1 GGHDYYRL
9 RPRVHVSYHVDEL
22 PSAWSTVSSSAEPL
36 SSVYLEKQSLR
47 LQVPVPDAPFNLVY
61 VSTRSIGYHTVLDI
75 ELTGDSI
82 PDNLAEV
89 LCHVSIGGSM
99 FRRRFEAN
107 TNLTYTFQWDRMDMF
122 GRPYTGLVEARV
134 SVGYKYANCPDIVWD
149 FTSALMSGI
158 ELVPSRL
165 GQWSLN
171 IVHAYDFVKGVIH
184 RGDGGTEYLSQ
195 RPWTIS
201 TEAGNGAKRPPNC
214 GAECR
219 LSASLTS
226 SSDGVELTAARLLS
240 PVALAVTN
248 AGHLVIGDGRFIR
261 VADWPANAVPG
272 ERRSRLRT
280 LYEQPIELDATV
292 YHLANDI
299 TQRSGR
305 AAVFISDPFR
315 RQIYQLRFGER
326 DSVEHQLIAGSG
338 DACHGDTMLSCGDGG
353 PARAAKLIEPKGLAI
368 DRRGV
373 LYFADG
379 PNIRRLVP
387 NGDSSIDD
395 RATVET
401 VVGQGNSVIDYS
413 PWPCYRMVTARAI
426 KLRWPSALTYNPVD
440 DSVYF
445 LDDQSV
451 LRLTPD
457 GFVHVVAGRP
467 PHCPPPPDSTVRP
480 IAAFEEKLLEPSSI
494 AFSHRGELY
503 ITETM
508 VAGSTPRVRVMR
520 SDGRLHLFAGQEA
533 SPEEPLAGDVL
544 LGPASRARFRS
555 LGALAISPFGEVFL
569 ADREAARVHRVH
581 QQLPLLSESRT
592 YQVMSADATELFTFN
607 SDGKHVLTE
616 DTATGVVKFNFSH
629 SSFDNNLGAA
639 VLAIHVGSRKF
650 DFNHSRSA
658 CEIINPNGRR
668 LQLTYDENFGYVKT
682 IKDLQGRLNLSATY
696 DRFYTR
702 FGDSVEAKSRGYLI
716 GLATGDGRVWQFE
729 YNQLDSSTAP
739 SGDGSTE
746 ALGHLTAMTSPDGR
760 RRVLRR
766 RILREKGGTSISFDL
781 SDLGRVA
788 SLVSTPNRGQI
799 TTRVQWFPR
808 LGYSLQLST
817 RRLVSV
823 SLNGSGPVRAWHNA
837 SWSRMALPAQYR
849 SVIDANVAL
858 MGHHPGLTTRGDLEV
873 VQHGSSSPM
882 PGLHQKVFK
891 INNQPILL
899 ISYRVSDRTESYHII
914 NRRSAAATFDLLFSI
929 AYSSTGLPLTVTP
942 NPLVCLYRSVR
953 FDYS

>member
-1 GGHDYYRL
+1 GLIDCNDPDCCQQPACRSGDSCISGTNPRQVLLSEPPLPLVSSFERRVKFLIGKESVQLFASISFDPNFMSVVVGRLILPDGSSVMACRVWDEQNALVGNTLSRSDGTFLLVVVGGKAVKLSFARVFNRDQNFQLGHTNFCADKYGGHDYYRL

-61 VSTRSIGYHTVLDI
+61 VSTRSIGYQTVLDI

-149 FTSALMSGI
+149 FTSAQMSGI

-171 IVHAYDFVKGVIH
+171 IVHAYDFVKA
-184 RGDGGTEYLSQ
+184 Q
-195 RPWTIS
+195 K
-201 TEAGNGAKRPPNC
+201 AGNGAKRPPNC

-272 ERRSRLRT
+272 KRRSRLRT
-280 LYEQPIELDATV
+280 LYEQPIRIGRYRLPPG
-292 YHLANDI
+292 
-299 TQRSGR
+299 QRHYSTIG
-305 AAVFISDPFR
+305 STSCD
-315 RQIYQLRFGER
+315 FGER

-379 PNIRRLVP
+379 SNIRRLVP

-413 PWPCYRMVTARAI
+413 PWPCYRMVRARAI

-467 PHCPPPPDSTVRP
+467 PHCPQPPDSTFRR

-494 AFSHRGELY
+494 AFSHRGELRW
-503 ITETM
+503 M
-508 VAGSTPRVRVMR
+508 AGSTPRVRVMR
-520 SDGRLHLFAGQEA
+520 SDGRLHPFAGQEA

-702 FGDSVEAKSRGYLI
+702 FGDSVEPNRAVTS
-716 GLATGDGRVWQFE
+716 LAWQ
-729 YNQLDSSTAP
+729 LVMVASGSLSTTNWTQVLRHP
-739 SGDGSTE
+739 VTE
-746 ALGHLTAMTSPDGR
+746 APKL
-760 RRVLRR
+760 
-766 RILREKGGTSISFDL
+766 
-781 SDLGRVA
+781 
-788 SLVSTPNRGQI
+788 
-799 TTRVQWFPR
+799 W
-808 LGYSLQLST
+808 
-817 RRLVSV
+817 
-823 SLNGSGPVRAWHNA
+823 
-837 SWSRMALPAQYR
+837 
-849 SVIDANVAL
+849 
-858 MGHHPGLTTRGDLEV
+858 
-873 VQHGSSSPM
+873 
-882 PGLHQKVFK
+882 
-891 INNQPILL
+891 
-899 ISYRVSDRTESYHII
+899 
-914 NRRSAAATFDLLFSI
+914 AT
-929 AYSSTGLPLTVTP
+929 
-942 NPLVCLYRSVR
+942 
-953 FDYS
+953 